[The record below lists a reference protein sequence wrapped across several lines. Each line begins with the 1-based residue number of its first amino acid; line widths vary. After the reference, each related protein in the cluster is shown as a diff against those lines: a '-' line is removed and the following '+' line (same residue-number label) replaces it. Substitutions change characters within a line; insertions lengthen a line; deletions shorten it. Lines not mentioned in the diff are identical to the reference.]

1 MHQPTR
7 AVFHVDLAHAF
18 WVS

>member
-7 AVFHVDLAHAF
+7 AVFHVDLAHTF